1 MKRKLTALI
10 TCLMIFVSQVMT
22 TSYAGVYDG
31 YVRDRASLNADN
43 VSEKNYKIFSPDLS
57 EDTEVIETKK
67 DLADEAA
74 RTYESV
80 AIDEAHFPSEG
91 FRKLVSE
98 NFDTDGD
105 GTLSS
110 DEIREAKI
118 VNSEGDYEID
128 SLKGIEYLA
137 NLKKLNVYSDTLSEV
152 NITKN
157 PELQILSLSGDG
169 AITSI
174 DTSRNAK
181 LRVFNVTNSSLE
193 SVDLTKNPELRIFTV
208 PLTSLRS
215 VDLRNNPY
223 LKRCEVPGTQVKE
236 LDVTHNK
243 RLQALNVE
251 NTSVSKVDTS
261 NNRDLYEFYFNSTP
275 ISSVDFSKNWNLTQ
289 VQANDTKLKSID
301 FSHCKAL
308 TLFWMRNT
316 EIDTLDLSNN
326 KYFSELAAGNS
337 KLKALDVADKTFL
350 KTIEI
355 ENTPVKHLDVS
366 SARNLV
372 GLNVSGTQIKKLDVS
387 KNTNLNVLNVSGTKI
402 KSLNINNNKSLRRLN
417 FDNTSIKGMERV
429 DAAKLAALEELS
441 CKNAGVEEI
450 TKPASND
457 ISLWNVNGNKLKQLD
472 LNQFSAYQGIAV
484 SPQNITVRGNEKNGA
499 LQVDMHDLVD
509 DVSKVSGVTGANAT
523 YNAGTGVVTFGTSE
537 DRTFTYDYETGNTGA
552 PKMKVNVKV
561 LSDLDPDEFAA
572 QINRARFIDNGKTLE
587 ITLDKNVY
595 VTDNGKSKI
604 EIYDGN
610 PDDGGTLVHTLG
622 SGDKVYAQFETINIS
637 LKDALDIKKT
647 LYVKINK
654 GAIKDSKNMVL
665 GENISEPIV
674 RDVTVDSVVF
684 SKTKFDSD
692 GGVLTVNLAGSRFE
706 ATPNL
711 KLSLVDEAGNVI
723 NGETSFVSAKSA
735 EFKFKLPENGS
746 EDNIKYKALLT
757 ADGKEIDTAG
767 AFNGTKKV
775 TVLTAK
781 EDEVIPGAVTSYSL
795 TGANDQN
802 PSDDTFEGTVEEYVT
817 PAATLELNGS
827 NLSTDNVKIRAV
839 DENGVEWPTTPVPL
853 CNSMY
858 RFQAVPNYVDPAG
871 TKMKFDLMAPTNIGA
886 DKTYTVTVSLDGGKT
901 YLSQPKYKMII
912 HNNGYM
918 GDKLFTPAQMQ
929 NLINIEVNYVD
940 ESGNKLA
947 ASDNYKAYGVSEI
960 YSLGIKAK
968 KIKGY
973 AVQSSDVDQELLD
986 NGFVASLPSNKITFT
1001 YGKAEPNKMI
1011 EGNGISYDLALGT
1024 DLNFRASAPV
1034 SEFESAVVT
1043 GTNYRK
1049 VLTEGTDFEKNSGS
1063 TRVKLKAAY
1072 LKTLKPGRYRLEV
1085 NEASGTATA
1094 EFTVY
1099 DSRNASSGSKIS
1111 FTKHGKGRYA
1121 IKSSRVYRR
1130 GVVQT
1135 GDNLPFMPF
1144 AIFGASISAL
1154 AIVIVNRR
1162 KRYR

>member
-1 MKRKLTALI
+1 M
-10 TCLMIFVSQVMT
+10 
-22 TSYAGVYDG
+22 
-31 YVRDRASLNADN
+31 
-43 VSEKNYKIFSPDLS
+43 
-57 EDTEVIETKK
+57 
-67 DLADEAA
+67 
-74 RTYESV
+74 
-80 AIDEAHFPSEG
+80 
-91 FRKLVSE
+91 
-98 NFDTDGD
+98 
-105 GTLSS
+105 
-110 DEIREAKI
+110 
-118 VNSEGDYEID
+118 
-128 SLKGIEYLA
+128 
-137 NLKKLNVYSDTLSEV
+137 
-152 NITKN
+152 
-157 PELQILSLSGDG
+157 
-169 AITSI
+169 
-174 DTSRNAK
+174 
-181 LRVFNVTNSSLE
+181 TNSSLE

-215 VDLRNNPY
+215 IDLRNNPY

-387 KNTNLNVLNVSGTKI
+387 KNTNLNVLNVSDTKI
-402 KSLNINNNKSLRRLN
+402 KSLNINNNKDFRRLN

-429 DAAKLAALEELS
+429 DAAKLTALEELS

-450 TKPASND
+450 TKPASNN
-457 ISLWNVNGNKLKQLD
+457 ISLWNVDGNKLKQLD

-484 SPQNITVRGNEKNGA
+484 SPQNITVRGKEQNGA
-499 LQVDMHDLVD
+499 LQADMHDLVD

-523 YNAGTGVVTFGTSE
+523 YNAGTGVVTFGTSG
-537 DRTFTYDYETGNTGA
+537 DRTFTYDYETGNAGA

-561 LSDLDPDEFAA
+561 LSDLDPDEFDT

-587 ITLDKNVY
+587 VALDKNVD
-595 VTDNGKSKI
+595 VTNNDKSKI

-622 SGDKVYAQFETINIS
+622 SGDKVDAQFETLNIS
-637 LKDALDIKKT
+637 LKDALDIKRP

-654 GAIKDSKNMVL
+654 GAIKDSKNKVL

-692 GGVLTVNLAGSRFE
+692 GGTLTVNLAGSRFE
-706 ATPNL
+706 ATANL

-723 NGETSFVSAKSA
+723 NGEKSFVSAKSA

-746 EDNIKYKALLT
+746 EDNVKYKAVLT

-795 TGANDQN
+795 TGADDQD
-802 PSDDTFEGTVEEYVT
+802 PSDDIFEGTVEEYVT
-817 PAATLELNGS
+817 PAATL
-827 NLSTDNVKIRAV
+827 
-839 DENGVEWPTTPVPL
+839 
-853 CNSMY
+853 
-858 RFQAVPNYVDPAG
+858 
-871 TKMKFDLMAPTNIGA
+871 
-886 DKTYTVTVSLDGGKT
+886 
-901 YLSQPKYKMII
+901 
-912 HNNGYM
+912 
-918 GDKLFTPAQMQ
+918 
-929 NLINIEVNYVD
+929 
-940 ESGNKLA
+940 
-947 ASDNYKAYGVSEI
+947 
-960 YSLGIKAK
+960 
-968 KIKGY
+968 
-973 AVQSSDVDQELLD
+973 
-986 NGFVASLPSNKITFT
+986 
-1001 YGKAEPNKMI
+1001 
-1011 EGNGISYDLALGT
+1011 
-1024 DLNFRASAPV
+1024 
-1034 SEFESAVVT
+1034 
-1043 GTNYRK
+1043 
-1049 VLTEGTDFEKNSGS
+1049 
-1063 TRVKLKAAY
+1063 
-1072 LKTLKPGRYRLEV
+1072 
-1085 NEASGTATA
+1085 
-1094 EFTVY
+1094 
-1099 DSRNASSGSKIS
+1099 
-1111 FTKHGKGRYA
+1111 
-1121 IKSSRVYRR
+1121 
-1130 GVVQT
+1130 
-1135 GDNLPFMPF
+1135 
-1144 AIFGASISAL
+1144 
-1154 AIVIVNRR
+1154 
-1162 KRYR
+1162 